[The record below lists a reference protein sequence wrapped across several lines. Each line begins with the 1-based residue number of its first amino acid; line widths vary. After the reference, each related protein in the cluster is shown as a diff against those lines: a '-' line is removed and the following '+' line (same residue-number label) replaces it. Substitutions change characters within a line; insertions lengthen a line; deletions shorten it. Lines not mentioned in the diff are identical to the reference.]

1 MSLKSKRILLFAEA
15 NGVGWPDF
23 PAINALCIKCICI
36 ESEVEGPLLL
46 SNTATD
52 LGRGGLLMI

>member
-23 PAINALCIKCICI
+23 PAINALCIKCISI
-36 ESEVEGPLLL
+36 ESEVEGQFLL
-46 SNTATD
+46 SNAATD
-52 LGRGGLLMI
+52 IGRCGPLMI